1 MTNPSEPG
9 AGGKEPL
16 PILHVAA
23 AALVDARGRILL
35 AERPVDKAMA
45 GLWEFPGGKVE
56 DGETPEAALIREL
69 GEELGI
75 TVEHE
80 DLIPCARA
88 AHDYQDFH
96 LDMPLFLCRRW
107 RGTPQPREGQLL
119 AWVLPSD
126 LSEYEMPPAD
136 APLVAKL
143 MQRL

>member
-9 AGGKEPL
+9 TGEKEPL

-23 AALVDARGRILL
+23 AALVDAQGRILL
-35 AERPVDKAMA
+35 AERPADKAMA

-56 DGETPEAALIREL
+56 DGESPEKALIREL

-75 TVEHE
+75 TVEPG
-80 DLIPCARA
+80 DLTLCAQA
-88 AHDYQDFH
+88 AHDYEDFH
-96 LDMPLFLCRRW
+96 LCMPLFLCRRW
-107 RGTPQPREGQLL
+107 QGTPQPREGQLL
-119 AWVLPSD
+119 AWVLPRD
-126 LSEYEMPPAD
+126 LSKYEMPPAD